1 MQINRIT
8 GLIILICMLAI
19 SCGRHHDGRLE
30 RIWDT
35 VSDTPRDALMSLD
48 SIDPSTLSESDRAFY
63 NLLSIKAKDKAYISH
78 TSDSLI
84 MGVINHY
91 TRHQDKELYPE
102 ALYYAGRVYS
112 DLGDYSTAIDYFQK
126 ALNLLP
132 AGTENRVLRGKMLSQ
147 TGGLLSDLRL
157 YEKSVPYIKEAI
169 ECGRQSGDSVGMVYD
184 LQLLGVTYMRANNL
198 KSADSCLH
206 IALAH
211 AMYLPPS
218 HEAKSR
224 MYLAGVKRKLG
235 QTDSALFYIRN
246 TLDVVKP
253 LARNSVL
260 AHGALIYRQAGI
272 YDTAFIYAEELIH
285 SSDITNKK
293 IGYEVIFSD
302 SLRRYVPAD
311 SLIKYASDYHAV
323 IEQTFDEHGAQ
334 QAIMQTTAYNYRI
347 HERERRRAEEAVM
360 TQRNWIMGFVILFL
374 ICIAVILWLK
384 NRNKRNIL
392 QLRAALSNV
401 TRLEES
407 LNALNREKAR
417 SILKVTA
424 VNPKET
430 AEELR
435 EKLREKLL
443 RIYKS
448 NAEEKPVVP
457 REIQESAAYRQ
468 LQNMISGG
476 RELNADDP
484 LWDELDEVV
493 GRCYP
498 NFKRRLQLLVG
509 GKLSSFDLHTCLL
522 IKCGVSTARMASLV
536 GRASSTITSRRGDL
550 SRRIYGENLGS
561 STITGIIRLL

>member
-1 MQINRIT
+1 MIMT
-8 GLIILICMLAI
+8 SMLAI
-19 SCGRHHDGRLE
+19 SCGRHRDSRLE
-30 RIWDT
+30 RIWAT
-35 VSDTPRDALMSLD
+35 VSDFPRKAMVSLD
-48 SIDPSTLSESDRAFY
+48 SIDPATLSERDRAFY
-63 NLLSIKAKDKAYISH
+63 NLLTIKARDKAYVTH

-84 MGVINHY
+84 LSVIKYAESHKGEGY
-91 TRHQDKELYPE
+91 YPE
-102 ALYYAGRVYS
+102 ALYYGGRVYR
-112 DLGDYSTAIDYFQK
+112 DLGDYPTAIDYFQK
-126 ALNLLP
+126 ALDLLP
-132 AGTENRVLRGKMLSQ
+132 PGTENCVLRGKVLSQ
-147 TGGLLSDLRL
+147 TGGLLNDLRL
-157 YEKSVPYIKEAI
+157 YEEAITYIKESI
-169 ECGRQSGDSVGMVYD
+169 ECDRQAGDSVGMVYD
-184 LQLLGVTYMRANNL
+184 LQLLGATYMRANKL

-206 IALAH
+206 IALARARH
-211 AMYLPPS
+211 LPPS
-218 HEAKSR
+218 HVAKSR
-224 MYLAGVKRKLG
+224 MYLAGVKRKLE
-235 QTDSALFYIRN
+235 QIDSALFYIRN

-260 AHGALIYRQAGI
+260 AHGALIYQQASI
-272 YDTAFIYAEELIH
+272 YDTAYIYADELIY
-285 SSDITNKK
+285 SADITNKK

-302 SLRRYVPAD
+302 PVRQYVPAD
-311 SLIKYASDYHAV
+311 SLIKYACDYHAS
-323 IEQTFDEHGAQ
+323 IEHTFDEHGAQ
-334 QAIMQTTAYNYRI
+334 QAIMQRTAYNYQL
-347 HERERRRAEEAVM
+347 HQRERKRAEEVVM
-360 TQRNWIMGFVILFL
+360 TQKNWIMGFVILLL
-374 ICIAVILWLK
+374 ICMVVILWLK

-407 LNALNREKAR
+407 LNALNCKKEG
-417 SILKVTA
+417 SIPEVTP

-443 RIYKS
+443 RIYES
-448 NAEEKPVVP
+448 NAGEEPGVP
-457 REIQESAAYRQ
+457 REILESDAYRQ
-468 LQNMISGG
+468 LQNMISGE
-476 RELNADDP
+476 RELKADDP

-498 NFKRRLQLLVG
+498 NFRTHLQLLVG